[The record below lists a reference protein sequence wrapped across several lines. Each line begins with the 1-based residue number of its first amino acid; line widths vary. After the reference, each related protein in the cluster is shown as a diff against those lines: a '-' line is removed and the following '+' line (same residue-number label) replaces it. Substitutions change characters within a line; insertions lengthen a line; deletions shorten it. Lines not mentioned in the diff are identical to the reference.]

1 VFIVSNSKI
10 VNNIYQSLQ
19 STKDL
24 HVSSILY
31 GEAYTGKKTLVKKLY
46 PNSVWVDGSK
56 LEDVLNALGN
66 YSQIIITNYE
76 KIANIDAI
84 NFNNSSVIAI
94 YNKKSLDPR
103 LENKFAF
110 IYRMPPLSERLEDIE
125 LFTKYYTHEAQE
137 LFNLSLDVKLDNNDL
152 DLSENFRSLKSSIYK
167 YLLLKQ
173 LSDEDL
179 NYTLENYFEK
189 HYRGSNLY
197 KEMLEVFEKPL
208 LKVGLKLY
216 KSQLK
221 LADVLGINRNTL
233 RKKINEYT

>member
-1 VFIVSNSKI
+1 MFIVSNSKI

-24 HVSSILY
+24 RVSSILY
-31 GEAYTGKKTLVKKLY
+31 GEAYTGKRTLVKKLY
-46 PNSVWVDGSK
+46 PNSVWVDGNK

-103 LENKFAF
+103 LKSKFAF
-110 IYRMPPLSERLEDIE
+110 IYRMPSLSERVEDIE
-125 LFTKYYTHEAQE
+125 LFTKLYLQEARE
-137 LFNLSLDVKLDNNDL
+137 LFNLSSDVIVTSEDI
-152 DLSENFRSLKSSIYK
+152 DLSENFRSLKRSIYK

-173 LSDEDL
+173 LSNDDL
-179 NYTLENYFEK
+179 NYALEHYFEK
-189 HYRGSNLY
+189 HYKGSNVY
-197 KEMLEVFEKPL
+197 KEMLKVFEKPL
-208 LKVGLKLY
+208 LRIGLKLY

-221 LADVLGINRNTL
+221 LADILGINRNTL
-233 RKKINEYT
+233 RKKINEYS